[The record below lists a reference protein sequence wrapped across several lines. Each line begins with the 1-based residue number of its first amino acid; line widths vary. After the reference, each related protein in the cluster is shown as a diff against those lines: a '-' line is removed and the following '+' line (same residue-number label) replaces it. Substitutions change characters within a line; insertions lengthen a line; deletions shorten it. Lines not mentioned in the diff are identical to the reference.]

1 MTLDNRFKLWLICLL
16 IIPMVTVSGCAPAA
30 TPVPATA
37 TQVSEAEAPT
47 YTPEPEA
54 PTATPEPEE
63 PTATSEPEG
72 PADLRLAVL
81 EDANVLNPYL
91 GFNTLESTCI
101 GFIYDTLLSYDYES
115 GLQPALADSWKWDPG
130 NVGATFHLNPNAMWH
145 DGKPVTAD
153 DVVFSFEYVSGN
165 GDVRNAFPIF
175 FAIASAYGGVEKVDE
190 YTVHF
195 TFNGPQVDAL
205 RFIGSVI
212 SIIPK
217 HIWENVEDG
226 QSFANIENP
235 VGSGYFRF
243 KERTPGQYIT
253 LEHVESH
260 YRDTSNLD
268 TITFEIVGDASVGV
282 LGLKDGLFDAL
293 YWEVSPDVAADVRD
307 NPGDY
312 EAIALSKAAST
323 RSNTLIFNL
332 RNAPF
337 DDVVFRQAL
346 AKALDIEGL
355 ISVILLDL
363 AEPLD
368 PGLFPDALPY
378 NNEAIAP
385 IPYDIDMANEELD
398 AAGYVD
404 ADGDGWRDQPDG
416 SPITMQILC
425 TTEQTSLDIAEY
437 IAASFSDVNI
447 QAEATPVD
455 PMGFRPALKAADFD
469 AALGN
474 PGFGEPGMIRYYLG
488 SDRGELDEEGQVVG
502 FNFGGYAS
510 EAFDEI
516 ASASRMA
523 FEQEAR
529 YDLLRQAQEV
539 IASDL
544 PQLPLYVPYIL
555 EIYSERRFTGWTTQD
570 TIGVFNDETFA
581 NLQLKE

>member
-1 MTLDNRFKLWLICLL
+1 MAA
-16 IIPMVTVSGCAPAA
+16 VSGCAPVM
-30 TPVPATA
+30 TPT
-37 TQVSEAEAPT
+37 SEAEAPT
-47 YTPEPEA
+47 STPEPAA
-54 PTATPEPEE
+54 PTATPAQEE
-63 PTATSEPEG
+63 PPAAPEAQA
-72 PADLRLAVL
+72 PVDLRLAVL

-101 GFIYDTLLSYDYES
+101 GFIYDTLLSYDYDS
-115 GLQPALADSWKWDPG
+115 GLQPALADSWEWDPG
-130 NVGATFHLNPNAMWH
+130 NVGATFHLNPNATWH
-145 DGKPVTAD
+145 DGLPVTAD
-153 DVVFSFEYVSGN
+153 DVVFSFEYISGN
-165 GDVRNAFPIF
+165 GDMRKAFPIF
-175 FAIASAYGGVEKVDE
+175 FAIASAYGGVEKVDD
-190 YTVHF
+190 YTIHF

-205 RFIGSVI
+205 RFIGTVV

-217 HIWENVEDG
+217 HIWETVEDG

-253 LEHVESH
+253 LERVDPH
-260 YRDTSNLD
+260 YRDASHLD
-268 TITFEIVGDASVGV
+268 TITFEIVGDEAVGV

-293 YWEVSPDVAADVRD
+293 YWEVGADIAADVRD

-312 EAIALSKAAST
+312 ESIALSQAAST

-332 RNAPF
+332 RKAPF

-346 AKALDIEGL
+346 AKAVDIQGL

-368 PGLFPDALPY
+368 AGLFPDALPY
-378 NNEAIAP
+378 NNEAIEP
-385 IPYDIDMANEELD
+385 LPYDVDMANEELD

-404 ADGDGWRDQPDG
+404 ADDDGWRDLPDG
-416 SPITMQILC
+416 SPLTMQILC
-425 TTEQTSLDIAEY
+425 TSDQASLDIAEY
-437 IAASFSDVNI
+437 IAASLSDVNI
-447 QAEATPVD
+447 QAEASPVD
-455 PMGFRPALKAADFD
+455 PMGFRPALKAAEFD

-474 PGFGEPGMIRYYLG
+474 PNFGEPGMIRYYLG
-488 SDRGELDEEGQVVG
+488 SDRGELDEEGQVIG

-510 EAFDEI
+510 KAFDEI

-523 FEQEAR
+523 FERDAR
-529 YDLLRQAQEV
+529 YNLLRQAQEV

-544 PQLPLYVPYIL
+544 PQIPLYVPYIL
-555 EIYSERRFTGWTTQD
+555 EIYSERRFTGWVTED
-570 TIGVFNDETFA
+570 IIGVFNDATFA